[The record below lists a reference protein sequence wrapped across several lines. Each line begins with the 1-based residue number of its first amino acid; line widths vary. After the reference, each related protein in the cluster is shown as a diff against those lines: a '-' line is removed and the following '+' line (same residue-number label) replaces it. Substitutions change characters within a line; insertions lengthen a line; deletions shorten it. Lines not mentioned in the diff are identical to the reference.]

1 VQVISYADSVMR
13 LDSLKKYVTLRQA
26 LHAEKTKLE
35 TRLAAINRA
44 LGSSSAK
51 APAAEKPE
59 RKRPKF
65 SAAARAA
72 IAAAQRARW
81 AKIKA
86 AKKGK

>member
-1 VQVISYADSVMR
+1 MR
-13 LDSLKKYVTLRQA
+13 LDSLKKYVTLRTA
-26 LHAEKTKLE
+26 LLAEKTKLE
-35 TRLAAINRA
+35 SRLAAINRA
-44 LGSSSAK
+44 LGSASAS

-81 AKIKA
+81 AKFKA

>member
-1 VQVISYADSVMR
+1 MR
-13 LDSLKKYVTLRQA
+13 IDSLKKYVTLHTA
-26 LHAEKTKLE
+26 LIAEKTKLE
-35 TRLAAINRA
+35 SRLAAINRA
-44 LGSSSAK
+44 LGNSSSTK
-51 APAAEKPE
+51 TTPGSKPG

-65 SAAARAA
+65 SAAAREA

>member
-1 VQVISYADSVMR
+1 MR
-13 LDSLKKYVTLRQA
+13 LDSLKKYVTLREA
-26 LHAEKTKLE
+26 LTAEKAKLE
-35 TRLAAINRA
+35 GRLAAINRA
-44 LGSSSAK
+44 LGSSSTK
-51 APAAEKPE
+51 ATPGPKPG

-65 SAAARAA
+65 SAAAREA

>member
-1 VQVISYADSVMR
+1 MR
-13 LDSLKKYVTLRQA
+13 LDSLKKYVTLRTA
-26 LHAEKTKLE
+26 LLAEKTKLE
-35 TRLAAINRA
+35 SRLSAINRA
-44 LGSSSAK
+44 LGSATATK
-51 APAAEKPE
+51 APAAEKPA

-86 AKKGK
+86 AKKSK

>member
-1 VQVISYADSVMR
+1 MR
-13 LDSLKKYVTLRQA
+13 LDSLKKYVTLRTA
-26 LHAEKTKLE
+26 LLAEKTKLE
-35 TRLAAINRA
+35 GRLAAINRA

-51 APAAEKPE
+51 APAGVKPG

-81 AKIKA
+81 AKIRA